1 MTAGSFAFDG
11 TKLFD
16 DNFQAFLEELEAVD
30 KEMAAILRA
39 NADALAKVVRDGDR
53 DSNARAAFNTEIAKA
68 LDALV
73 APPADSDAGG
83 D

>member
-11 TKLFD
+11 TKSFH
-16 DNFQAFLEELEAVD
+16 DNFQAFLAELEAID
-30 KEMAAILRA
+30 EEMAAILRA
-39 NADALAKVVRDGDR
+39 NADALAKVVRDGER
-53 DSNARAAFNTEIAKA
+53 DSNARTAFNAEIAKA

-73 APPADSDAGG
+73 APAADNDAGG